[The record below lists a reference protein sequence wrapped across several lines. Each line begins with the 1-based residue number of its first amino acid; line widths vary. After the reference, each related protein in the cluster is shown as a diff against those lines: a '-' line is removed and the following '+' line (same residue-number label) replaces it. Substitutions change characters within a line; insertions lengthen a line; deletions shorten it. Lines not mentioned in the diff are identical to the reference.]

1 MFPSTIVQ
9 VDSDHCK
16 VVALEKRIQILEQ
29 QLAHEVSIGH
39 FISILLGCMTL

>member
-1 MFPSTIVQ
+1 MFPSTVVQ

-39 FISILLGCMTL
+39 FISILLGFMTL